1 MKIFRNDSFQE
12 TSLRTSWWLEPT
24 YLFSPSLLFS
34 SSSSSSF
41 SSFLTSHAT
50 GFDREVPSNIL
61 CWFFPHFLFLNNPPF
76 PSCQF
81 SFPRRDPPVVS
92 ESASVQE
99 AGRTQCESGAERAD
113 RLLVKV
119 RMVLVLVRMPWNT
132 SREISLLIHTH
143 HDGTVY
149 NAVEQ
154 INIMLS
160 FLRPKIEDGGGKRGS
175 QVIC

>member
-1 MKIFRNDSFQE
+1 MTHFRRQVWGHPDGWSQP
-12 TSLRTSWWLEPT
+12 TSSPHRCSPPHLPPH
-24 YLFSPSLLFS
+24 PSL
-34 SSSSSSF
+34 
-41 SSFLTSHAT
+41 
-50 GFDREVPSNIL
+50 PSWPRMLQASTERFRPISQY
-61 CWFFPHFLFLNNPPF
+61 PPF
-76 PSCQF
+76 PSTQTKLF

-119 RMVLVLVRMPWNT
+119 RMALILVLLVLVRMPWNT

>member
-1 MKIFRNDSFQE
+1 MAGANLPLLPIAALLLIF
-12 TSLRTSWWLEPT
+12 LLI
-24 YLFSPSLLFS
+24 LLFLLDLACYRLRQRGS
-34 SSSSSSF
+34 
-41 SSFLTSHAT
+41 
-50 GFDREVPSNIL
+50 VQ
-61 CWFFPHFLFLNNPPF
+61 FLNTPLF
-76 PSCQF
+76 PLLKPNCSPL
-81 SFPRRDPPVVS
+81 PRRDPPVVS

-119 RMVLVLVRMPWNT
+119 RMVLMVLVRMTLNT

-154 INIMLS
+154 YYQYYAFI
-160 FLRPKIEDGGGKRGS
+160 FKAKD
-175 QVIC
+175 

>member
-1 MKIFRNDSFQE
+1 MTHFRRQVWGHPDGWSQP
-12 TSLRTSWWLEPT
+12 TSSPHRCSSPPLPPH
-24 YLFSPSLLFS
+24 PSLPSWPRMLQASTERFRPIFYADS
-34 SSSSSSF
+34 SHTSSYSIPLSSQTK
-41 SSFLTSHAT
+41 L
-50 GFDREVPSNIL
+50 
-61 CWFFPHFLFLNNPPF
+61 
-76 PSCQF
+76 F
-81 SFPRRDPPVVS
+81 SFPRCDLPVVS

-99 AGRTQCESGAERAD
+99 AGRTQCESRAERAD

-119 RMVLVLVRMPWNT
+119 RMVLILELLVLVRMPWNT

-154 INIMLS
+154 INIMPS

>member
-1 MKIFRNDSFQE
+1 MTHFRRQVWGHPDGWSQP
-12 TSLRTSWWLEPT
+12 TSSPHRCSSPPLPPH
-24 YLFSPSLLFS
+24 PSLPSWPRMLQASTERFRPIFYADS
-34 SSSSSSF
+34 SHTSSF
-41 SSFLTSHAT
+41 SIT
-50 GFDREVPSNIL
+50 
-61 CWFFPHFLFLNNPPF
+61 
-76 PSCQF
+76 PSCQL

-119 RMVLVLVRMPWNT
+119 RMVLILVRMPWNT